1 MPTSYTWHCVLDH
14 SMRLVYLGTDEAEA
28 NRAAVDGAMMRSS
41 STMGNAM
48 RLAALA
54 FGQKRLPR

>member
-1 MPTSYTWHCVLDH
+1 
-14 SMRLVYLGTDEAEA
+14 MRLIYLGTDEAEA
-28 NRAAVDGAMMRSS
+28 NRVAVDGAVMRSS